1 MYASGTPL
9 AATAKNLEVVM
20 EELASNV
27 YILHGFPKYAIN
39 AYLLGGILVD
49 AGIRFMRRSLMSQLR
64 GRQLDAHVLTH
75 AHPDHQ
81 GNSHA
86 ICSTFGLPLW
96 CGRHDAPA
104 MERGTLSALLPN
116 SLINRLLA
124 ICVGGSGHPVE
135 RRLREGDRVGD
146 FTIIETPGHTPGHI
160 SLWRAADRTLI
171 LGDVLANQHPVTQK
185 VGLIEPLARFTLDP
199 ARNRQ
204 SVAAVAALGPRLVC
218 FGHGPPLRDLA
229 KLRAFVMRLA

>member
-1 MYASGTPL
+1 LHGLKKSG
-9 AATAKNLEVVM
+9 VIM
-20 EELASNV
+20 EELASDV
-27 YILHGFPKYAIN
+27 YALHSFPKYAIN
-39 AYLLGGILVD
+39 VYLLGSILVD
-49 AGIRFMRRSLMSQLR
+49 AGIRCMWHSLMNQLR

-86 ICSTFGLPLW
+86 ICNMFGLPLW
-96 CGRHDAPA
+96 CGLHDAPA
-104 MERGTLSALLPN
+104 MERGAPGELLPN
-116 SLINRLLA
+116 NVTNRLLA
-124 ICVGGSGHPVE
+124 ICVGGSGHSVE

-160 SLWRAADRTLI
+160 SLWRNADRTLI

-185 VGLIEPLARFTLDP
+185 VGLIEPLTRFTLDP

-204 SVAAVAALGPRLVC
+204 SIRAVAALGPRLVC

-229 KLRAFVMRLA
+229 TLRAFVEGLA